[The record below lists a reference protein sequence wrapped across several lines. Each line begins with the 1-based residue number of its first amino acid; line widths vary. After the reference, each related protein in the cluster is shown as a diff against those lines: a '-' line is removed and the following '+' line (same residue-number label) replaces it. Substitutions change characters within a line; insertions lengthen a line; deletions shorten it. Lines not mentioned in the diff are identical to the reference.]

1 LWDGQPASRLEEIV
15 KGDAKHIPHVETG
28 AYPLRAGNE
37 LEALVDGEKAF
48 RSIARA
54 VAEARQS
61 VWLTVAFLEEGFT
74 MPDGHGSLFDLLDR
88 AVGRGLDV
96 RVIFWRSQAQED
108 DEAGVHF
115 FGTEAQRQALLA
127 RGSRF
132 KARWDVL
139 PGELCH
145 HQKSWLV
152 DAGSPDEIAFVGG
165 INLDPASLAEPG
177 HPPREEGNIHDV
189 YVRLRG
195 PAATDVHHN
204 FVQRWNE
211 ASERAR
217 EDGAWPDVAACDD
230 LPFPQDPSPD
240 GGDVPVQITRTV
252 LRGVYESEHPTP
264 GGKPFAISRGESSV
278 LDQYLA
284 AIDGSIRSIY
294 IEDQVIASPAIIE
307 RLDAALERGV
317 EVVFLVPGSAHP
329 QFAEARKN
337 PKLAPAFEPLHA
349 LARFEHFCLAGI
361 ASNAGPA
368 EYHDVYVHAK
378 IALVDD
384 AWATIG
390 STNVADRSFRGDTE
404 MNASFWHRPTVQALR
419 VELLLE
425 HLGIDSAHLD
435 DAAALRLYRE
445 RARKNAAARSQGTPL
460 DGLAYEIDPARY
472 GC

>member
-1 LWDGQPASRLEEIV
+1 V
-15 KGDAKHIPHVETG
+15 KGDARHIPHVETG

-37 LEALVDGEKAF
+37 VEALVDGEKAF

-54 VAEARQS
+54 VAEAHRS
-61 VWLTVAFLEEGFT
+61 VWLTVAFLEDGFT
-74 MPDGHGSLFDLLDR
+74 MPDGHGSLFDVLDR
-88 AVGRGLDV
+88 AVERGLDV

-108 DEAGVHF
+108 EEAGVHF
-115 FGTEAQRQALLA
+115 FGTQDQRKALEA

-139 PGELCH
+139 PGDLCH

-152 DAGSPDEIAFVGG
+152 DAGSADEIAFVGG
-165 INLDPASLAEPG
+165 INLDPASVAEPG
-177 HPPREEGNIHDV
+177 HTPRDEGNIHDV
-189 YVRLRG
+189 YLRLRG

-211 ASERAR
+211 ASERDR

-230 LPFPQDPSPD
+230 LPFPAKLSDD
-240 GGDVPVQITRTV
+240 RGDVPVQITRTV
-252 LRGVYESEHPTP
+252 LHEVYESEHPTP
-264 GGKPFAISRGESSV
+264 GGKPFAVSRGESSV

-284 AIDGSIRSIY
+284 AIDGATRSIY
-294 IEDQVIASPAIIE
+294 IEDQLIASPGIIE

-317 EVVFLVPGSAHP
+317 QVVFLVPGNAHP
-329 QFAEARKN
+329 QFVEARKN
-337 PKLAPAFEPLHA
+337 PQLAPMFEPLHA

-361 ASNAGPA
+361 ASNAGA
-368 EYHDVYVHAK
+368 GEYHDVYVHAK

-390 STNVADRSFRGDTE
+390 SANVVDRSFRGDTE

-425 HLGIDSAHLD
+425 HLGVDSAHLD

-445 RARKNAAARSQGTPL
+445 RARKNTTARSQGRRL
-460 DGLAYEIDPARY
+460 EGLAFELDPVRY
-472 GC
+472 GF